1 MVFFLLHWLRI
12 MFKPIIVFLFLLN
25 GALLF
30 AQPSKRADIEDAN
43 EHFKH
48 NNFLM
53 ALPVY
58 KQLLKNDKDNH
69 FIKMRIAECYL
80 NTNINKSE
88 AIKYLEEISKDSKS
102 SPETWLKL
110 GQAYRYANR
119 INDAIAAFEKFKK
132 LEPKQKKIADREIE
146 ICNNA
151 IKLMQNPANV
161 SFYNLGKDINSEFA
175 DYYPWITQD
184 EKFLAF
190 TTRRKGQ
197 TAGRL
202 EMDGY
207 YASDIYVSKSEN
219 GKWLKAENIGTK
231 INSSLDEQVVGI
243 KADGSELII
252 YIDHIDKYGDIY
264 FTKKKNGAWEKYK
277 PFNDTINE
285 KIEHSGSISA
295 DGNTFFFVRGDD
307 RESQTDI
314 YMCRKLPNKRWSV
327 PYKLGPEINTQYHED
342 FPYLSTDGQTLYFSS
357 EGHNTMGG
365 FDLFK
370 SIWNPETNSWSPA
383 ENLGYPINTTDNDRS
398 ISLTPDN
405 HDGYISSLRPGGQG
419 DLDIY
424 RIKFN
429 DSEQR
434 TTIFVGN
441 IVLGDSI
448 NQPTDYPVTIQAVN
462 VSTKEEYMFAPHPKT
477 GKFVMALPSGSYD
490 VNVNADGYKETVDKI
505 FVPDIGAPILS
516 EEKKYYKLAK
526 L

>member
-1 MVFFLLHWLRI
+1 MSKSIIAFLLL
-12 MFKPIIVFLFLLN
+12 FSSTIVC
-25 GALLF
+25 
-30 AQPSKRADIEDAN
+30 AQPSKRVDIEDAN

-53 ALPVY
+53 ALPIY
-58 KQLLKNDKDNH
+58 KELLKKDKDNR
-69 FIKMRIAECYL
+69 FIQLRIAECYL
-80 NTNINKSE
+80 GTNINKSE
-88 AIKYLEEISKDSKS
+88 AIKYLEFCAKDPKADSDI
-102 SPETWLKL
+102 WLKL
-110 GQAYRYANR
+110 GQAYRLANR
-119 INDAIAAFEKFKK
+119 VNDAIATFEKFKK
-132 LEPKQKKIADREIE
+132 LDSKHKKVADREIE

-151 IKLMQNPANV
+151 IKLMQNPVNV
-161 SFYNLGKDINSEFA
+161 SFYNLGKEINSEFA

-197 TAGRL
+197 TASRL

-207 YASDIYVSKSEN
+207 FASDVYVSRVEN
-219 GKWLKAENIGTK
+219 GQWLKAENIGTK

-243 KADGSELII
+243 KADGSEMLI

-264 FTKKKNGAWEKYK
+264 YAKKNKNNSWEKYK
-277 PFNDTINE
+277 RFNDTINE
-285 KIEHSGSISA
+285 KIEHSASLSS
-295 DGNTFFFVRGDD
+295 DGNTLFFVRGEN

-314 YMCRKLPNKRWSV
+314 YMCRKLPRGGWSV
-327 PYKLGPEINTQYHED
+327 PLKLGPEINSSYHED
-342 FPYLSTDGQTLYFSS
+342 FPYLSTDGKTLYFSS

-370 SIWNPETNSWSPA
+370 STWDAETNTWTPA

-405 HDGYISSLRPGGQG
+405 RDGYISSLRPGGQG

-429 DSEQR
+429 DANQR
-434 TTIFVGN
+434 TSLFVGN
-441 IVLGDSI
+441 IILGDTA
-448 NQPTDYPVTIQAVN
+448 NKPADYAVTIQAIN
-462 VSTKEEYMFAPHPKT
+462 LSTKEEYMFAPNPQS
-477 GKFVMALPSGSYD
+477 GKFVMALPPGNFEIKISS
-490 VNVNADGYKETVDKI
+490 DGYSEAVDKI
-505 FVPDIGAPILS
+505 FVPEIGAPMLS
-516 EEKKYYKLAK
+516 EEKKQYKLAK